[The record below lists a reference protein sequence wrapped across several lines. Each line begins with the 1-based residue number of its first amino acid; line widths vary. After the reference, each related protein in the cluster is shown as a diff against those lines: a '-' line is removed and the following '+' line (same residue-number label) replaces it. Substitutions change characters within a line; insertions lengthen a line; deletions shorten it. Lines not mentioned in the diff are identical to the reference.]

1 MVIDKELTILCPPLM
16 LTILFQKG
24 QCSTKIGPEKCQM
37 EVVEK
42 AEGVKTVLWE
52 NSNCFTPVSGIKGFC
67 HLVPMSE
74 KIKVLPAY
82 VLKGTVSQDFLLQLF
97 FMNHLPPSPRN
108 NIRVISNFIENLRRY
123 LQVPPVS
130 RATGVND
137 TCRKFA
143 ASVIDTGGAPSLAK
157 ISTNFRKKS
166 K

>member
-1 MVIDKELTILCPPLM
+1 MVIVKELTILCPPLM

-67 HLVPMSE
+67 HIVPMSE

-82 VLKGTVSQDFLLQLF
+82 VLKGTVSQDFCFSF
-97 FMNHLPPSPRN
+97 FYESSSPKPP
-108 NIRVISNFIENLRRY
+108 
-123 LQVPPVS
+123 
-130 RATGVND
+130 
-137 TCRKFA
+137 K
-143 ASVIDTGGAPSLAK
+143 
-157 ISTNFRKKS
+157 
-166 K
+166 